1 MPLSEQGCFVRSML
15 TGVWL
20 RCNLPG
26 SEGFERLAQ
35 RDRPSLSN
43 FAVSAMSLACY
54 CRSHYTVHT
63 LAIVV
68 HALMC
73 LCLADSVDG
82 TWTSAAQPELRAV
95 QSRSSGLGVGSESLV
110 LLIAWLA
117 PVCGNH
123 ELVTRS

>member
-1 MPLSEQGCFVRSML
+1 MPVSEQGHFVRAML

-20 RCNLPG
+20 KCNLPG

-82 TWTSAAQPELRAV
+82 TIMDQRSTTRRAV